1 MKYKLKL
8 YDVFQ
13 NEKNRYP
20 DMTIFYN
27 DKASEIQYSNSEG
40 TLTVKFGRDENNKNM
55 EQIYFRKAGETGK
68 GEFCSELKGNGTI
81 QMFEDALCMLPEKHY
96 NIAESYRAENLS
108 KNNEREAIGIDKA
121 QAQAKKKILDFG
133 R

>member
-1 MKYKLKL
+1 MSKYKLKL

-13 NEKNRYP
+13 NEKKRYP

-27 DKASEIQYSNSEG
+27 DKAQEMQYSNSEG
-40 TLTVKFGRDENNKNM
+40 TLTVTFGRDENNKNL
-55 EQIYFRKAGETGK
+55 EQFYFRKAGETGK
-68 GEFCSELKGNGTI
+68 GVFLAELKANGTQ
-81 QMFEDALCMLPEKHY
+81 QMFEDALLLCPDKH
-96 NIAESYRAENLS
+96 NEIAESYRADLD
-108 KNNEREAIGIDKA
+108 RARIGIDKA